1 MPPNFNAVHVIL
13 SEITDGTRISR
24 PIGRV
29 TIRRRDLIESTELFS
44 DIWLP
49 ITHITNAP
57 CTEILGDMCISTN
70 FDSITK
76 NLFVE

>member
-1 MPPNFNAVHVIL
+1 MPPNFNAVHIIL
-13 SEITDGTRISR
+13 TEICDGNRISR

-29 TIRRRDLIESTELFS
+29 TICRRDLFESTEAFS

-49 ITHITNAP
+49 ITHIIGAP

-70 FDSITK
+70 YNPLSKIF
-76 NLFVE
+76 FVE

>member
-1 MPPNFNAVHVIL
+1 MPSDFHAVHIIL
-13 SEITDGTRISR
+13 TETSDGTRISR

-29 TIRRRDLIESTELFS
+29 TIRRRDLLKSTDAFS

-49 ITHITNAP
+49 ITHIIGAP

-70 FDSITK
+70 FDTSSQI
-76 NLFVE
+76 FSVE